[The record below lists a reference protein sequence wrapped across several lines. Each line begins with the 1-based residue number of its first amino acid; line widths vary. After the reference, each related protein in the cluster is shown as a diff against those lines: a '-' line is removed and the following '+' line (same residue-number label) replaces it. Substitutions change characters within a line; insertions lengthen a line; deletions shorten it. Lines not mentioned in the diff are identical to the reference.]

1 MNDQELQGQLN
12 ILKQFSDDIRMKFGL
27 DKCAKAIFFGRKL
40 LTAKN
45 ITIDN
50 TTVNQNLEP
59 EVKYLGVT
67 ERDGIQQFSMRE
79 KILEE
84 CFHRVRSILRSELNA
99 SNRIDAINS
108 LALAV
113 VIYSFTIINW
123 SLTEMGKVDT
133 KISKL
138 LTMYRMH
145 HPKSDVN
152 RLYLPRKEVGSGL
165 VQLELSLK
173 TSIIGKDT
181 YLKKTGCS
189 IW

>member
-1 MNDQELQGQLN
+1 
-12 ILKQFSDDIRMKFGL
+12 MKFGL

-67 ERDGIQQFSMRE
+67 ERDGIQHFSMRE
-79 KILEE
+79 KILKE
-84 CFHRVRSILRSELNA
+84 CFRRVRSILRSELNA

-113 VIYSFTIINW
+113 VTYSFTIINW
-123 SLTEMGKVDT
+123 YLAEMGKVDT

-173 TSIIGKDT
+173 TSIIRKNT